1 MLLNCLTLVQVLPAD
16 LGCGKAG
23 EFDLA
28 WSMES
33 GEHMPDKQ
41 KFVNE
46 LVRVTAPGGRIIIVT
61 WCALSFAHCIVLR
74 MYKQCNRICSDVC
87 CSSQPQHSC
96 CIAFVSGLDLSAV

>member
-1 MLLNCLTLVQVLPAD
+1 VQVPRAD
-16 LGCGKAG
+16 LWCGEAG

-61 WCALSFAHCIVLR
+61 WCGLSFE
-74 MYKQCNRICSDVC
+74 N
-87 CSSQPQHSC
+87 
-96 CIAFVSGLDLSAV
+96 LDPGCATGQAMCMLLP